1 MTLKG
6 ESVNWTLSS
15 SRRGT
20 ALDLESLPQKRLATS
35 IEVASEK
42 GHGPRVVK

>member
-6 ESVNWTLSS
+6 ESVKWSVSS

-20 ALDLESLPQKRLATS
+20 ALDLEALSQKRLAIS

-42 GHGPRVVK
+42 GHGLRVVK